1 MKGRCV
7 CECILVSRFFPGFFT
22 REKPFFK
29 NFYTCGRWKDEM
41 WGNFTKKWNGGTI
54 TYFFTELCLCIRRK
68 LEVFYVWII
77 RLNDQTP
84 FWHMQLHQQQQQQQC
99 LQIQMQLQIQLQ
111 QQQQQHNHC
120 NYKISWLKNCEE
132 NNSVNLTFRVFVLIL
147 KLKQVYKH
155 QTETSNKRGKLSWQD
170 MSSYVFASKVNE

>member
-1 MKGRCV
+1 M
-7 CECILVSRFFPGFFT
+7 
-22 REKPFFK
+22 
-29 NFYTCGRWKDEM
+29 
-41 WGNFTKKWNGGTI
+41 
-54 TYFFTELCLCIRRK
+54 
-68 LEVFYVWII
+68 EVFYVWII

-155 QTETSNKRGKLSWQD
+155 QTETFNKRGKVS
-170 MSSYVFASKVNE
+170 